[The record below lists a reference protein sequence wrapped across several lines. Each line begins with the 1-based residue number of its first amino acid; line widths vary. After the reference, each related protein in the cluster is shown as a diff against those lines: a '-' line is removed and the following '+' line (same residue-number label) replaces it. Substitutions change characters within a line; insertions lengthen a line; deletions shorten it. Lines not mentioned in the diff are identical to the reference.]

1 MAEKKVKKAPS
12 AKKSASKSKIP
23 GLGSDSGRLGASDSL
38 VTTTYEAFGSGRVL
52 GTDNAYG
59 GNINDD
65 DRLFYSTR
73 EPVGVWWTAN
83 VANDIWDNW
92 LKVVDVDD
100 PDNPELDRKVQKVF
114 TMLKARVQLP
124 RETLFERRYGT
135 AILLLSYT
143 GFNTNWETPLF
154 KQKADGS
161 YPRLT
166 PNTMLLQ
173 VTPYPWTSVSN
184 VDVDVKP
191 SSLRRGMPEYY
202 YVNLGVTDTN
212 AGTVAFGTLGNTP
225 VKVHWTRV
233 IHDAPRLDEHPYEGV
248 SALDCIYDDLLGGRN
263 ARWGMYE
270 GYYRNGQGFPVFHTK
285 GTKAE
290 NEAWVA
296 AGGVTDVM
304 NARGYFI
311 CGEDEDMDFRGA
323 QAAALNPGSYFDT
336 YFTFIAAAT
345 SVSQDTIKGVSAGR
359 VSGSEVNERQ
369 YFKAISLQQRKKE
382 PMLRELI
389 DRLIQTG
396 QVDFDGEYSIE
407 WVDPFEVNPQDKASI
422 EYLQER
428 TNALRG
434 QTETIDEVRARKGME
449 PMPNGEGERLQ
460 MMPGQFGS
468 PTVQGAAN
476 QQGTATP
483 SDNPGDP
490 NQNQPDSLFI
500 FEQKLKEDGQ

>member
-1 MAEKKVKKAPS
+1 MSDEP
-12 AKKSASKSKIP
+12 KKSRRKRSTIP
-23 GLGSDSGRLGASDSL
+23 GIGRNSNIRDTKDSL
-38 VTTTYEAFGSGRVL
+38 TTTTFESFGPGRVL

-59 GNINDD
+59 GTISDD
-65 DRLFYSTR
+65 WRLFYSTR
-73 EPVGVWWTAN
+73 EPVGVWWVSN
-83 VANDIWDNW
+83 IANDIWDNW
-92 LKVVDVDD
+92 WRISDVEN
-100 PDNPELDRKVQKVF
+100 PDSLELDKKVQKVLRA
-114 TMLKARVQLP
+114 LKASVQFP
-124 RETLFERRYGT
+124 RETVFERRYGT
-135 AILLLSYT
+135 SIFLLSYT
-143 GFNTNWETPLF
+143 GFNTNWDRPLF
-154 KQKADGS
+154 QPSLGNP
-161 YPRLT
+161 YPKLEST
-166 PNTMLLQ
+166 QLLQ
-173 VTPYPWTSVSN
+173 ITPYPWTSIDHVE
-184 VDVDVKP
+184 VDSTED
-191 SSLRRGMPEYY
+191 SLRRGLPEFYY
-202 YVNLGVTDTN
+202 LNLGAITDWDGVLNVGGPGSTI
-212 AGTVAFGTLGNTP
+212 
-225 VKVHWTRV
+225 KVHWTRV
-233 IHDAPRLDEHPYEGV
+233 IHDAPRLDEHPYLGV
-248 SALDCIYDDLLGGRN
+248 SAIDCLYDDLLGGRN

-285 GTKAE
+285 GTKKE
-290 NEAWVA
+290 NEDWVA
-296 AGGVTDVM
+296 AGGINDVM
-304 NARGYFI
+304 NARGYFV
-311 CGEDEDMDFRGA
+311 CGEGEDMDFRGA

-396 QVDFDGEYSIE
+396 QVDFEGEYEIE

-434 QTETIDEVRARKGME
+434 QTEYIDEVRKRKGML
-449 PMPNGEGERLQ
+449 PLPNKEGERLQ

-476 QQGTATP
+476 QQGTSEP

-490 NQNQPDSLFI
+490 TQNAPDEESLF
-500 FEQKLKEDGQ
+500 EKVKKGE